1 MHVYTQALIMRSMCL
16 IVNYSQIDTFI
27 LEKNYAIVYY
37 KLHLNTNSMVEVALK
52 LLTTFNLV
60 VSLYI
65 RINMLT

>member
-1 MHVYTQALIMRSMCL
+1 MG
-16 IVNYSQIDTFI
+16 FI
-27 LEKNYAIVYY
+27 FEKKNYAIVYY